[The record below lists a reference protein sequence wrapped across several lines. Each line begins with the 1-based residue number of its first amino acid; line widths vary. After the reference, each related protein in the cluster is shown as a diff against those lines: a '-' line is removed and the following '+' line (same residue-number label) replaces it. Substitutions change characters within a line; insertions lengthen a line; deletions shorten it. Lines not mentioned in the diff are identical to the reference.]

1 MFWIAYRDE
10 AREEY
15 PILKQL
21 TEEEEAYLLNHKVRI
36 IPYKLKVAIGKLRD
50 AEKRSQ
56 KAITNMYN
64 MLKPGLSSL
73 MANMPRSTPC
83 FYTDFTENKED

>member
-1 MFWIAYRDE
+1 MFWIAYRDDV
-10 AREEY
+10 REEY
-15 PILKQL
+15 LILKQL
-21 TEEEEAYLLNHKVRI
+21 TEEQELYLLKHKVRI

-50 AEKRSQ
+50 AERRSQ

-73 MANMPRSTPC
+73 LR
-83 FYTDFTENKED
+83 NKED